1 MCSLFGSRADRAAAG
16 CRKMDVISCA
26 LLTELA
32 EECVLAWTS
41 SGECMYGTSGP
52 VLLNLLKY
60 LSLIARYLGMGCRM
74 CVVGFMKV
82 PT

>member
-32 EECVLAWTS
+32 EECVRPCVDVVRWVHVWDVW
-41 SGECMYGTSGP
+41 SGATEFT
-52 VLLNLLKY
+52 
-60 LSLIARYLGMGCRM
+60 
-74 CVVGFMKV
+74 KV
-82 PT
+82 PLPDS